1 MRSQE
6 PKTRYHI
13 SKSQIELMLYLLKYR
28 FINSDLLAEVLK
40 KDRSTIYERLSV
52 LVKQGYIAKQY
63 DKTFRLRG
71 RSATYCLA
79 PAGIRYLKHHGY
91 ERTQLHY
98 KNKYFTDEQI
108 DTQLLYIKIWLILH
122 KHYPDTFYG
131 YTKYQLNPSDYI
143 KPTPHL
149 KLEGKTDKIPDYLV
163 EVFPAFTMSWR
174 IRKRINIHCE
184 TANDSE
190 YTYPHLL
197 LIAGNVS
204 TEKRIIRMT
213 ADLYAGFD
221 IFTTTLDRLMS
232 DEKKIWLR
240 PEDVDLDEYITAEKV
255 HLPTEFTD

>member
-13 SKSQIELMLYLLKYR
+13 SKSQIELMLYFLKCR
-28 FINSDLLAEVLK
+28 FINSDLLAELLK

-52 LVKQGYIAKQY
+52 LVSQGYIAKQY
-63 DKTFRLRG
+63 DKTFRLKG

-98 KNKYFTDEQI
+98 KNKNFTDEQI
-108 DTQLLYIKIWLILH
+108 DTQLLYVKIWLILR
-122 KHYPDTFYG
+122 KQYPDKFYG
-131 YTKYQLNPSDYI
+131 YTKYQLDSKDYI
-143 KPTPHL
+143 KPAPHL

-174 IRKRINIHCE
+174 IRKRINMHCDA
-184 TANDSE
+184 ANDSE

-197 LIAGNVS
+197 LIAGNIS
-204 TEKRIIRMT
+204 TEKRIIKMT

-221 IFTTTLDRLMS
+221 IFTTSLDRLMS
-232 DEKKIWLR
+232 GEKKIWLK
-240 PEDVDLDEYITAEKV
+240 PEEVDWYEKIQTYHSLCLKV
-255 HLPTEFTD
+255 E

>member
-63 DKTFRLRG
+63 DSTFRLRG

-79 PAGIRYLKHHGY
+79 PAGIRYLKHHDY
-91 ERTQLHY
+91 KRTQLHY
-98 KNKYFTDEQI
+98 KNKNFTDEQI
-108 DTQLLYIKIWLILH
+108 DTQLLYVKIWLILR
-122 KHYPDTFYG
+122 KHYPDKFYG
-131 YTKYQLNPSDYI
+131 YTKYQFDPSDYI

-174 IRKRINIHCE
+174 IRKRINMHSE
-184 TANDSE
+184 TAYESE

-197 LIAGNVS
+197 LIAGNIS

-213 ADLYAGFD
+213 ADLYAKFD
-221 IFTTTLDRLMS
+221 IFTTTLDRLNS
-232 DEKKIWLR
+232 DEKNIWLR
-240 PEDVDLDEYITAEKV
+240 PEDVYLEEYQIAEKV
-255 HLPTEFTD
+255 YLPTVSTD